1 MSGIEIIGLIG
12 AVVGIVQ
19 ATIAVSDSIKN
30 LKGLPEAFKEV
41 NKRLPLVEETLS
53 AARTQFEKEKP
64 DDEAAAKVEPILK
77 GCSGKTQELKGILE
91 KIKNAKDK
99 SALSLYR
106 KIVLKLGK
114 GHRVEVLMKNILED
128 LQILTGNQIF
138 QVATQSQVEVLQ
150 KAIDELSQVKPSIP
164 DHDFESAGNFQ
175 HSGKG
180 DLNVMYGDGDMNHV
194 KGDMYKA
201 QTMTFESAIIWRPFI
216 KSGMLGEAKVLREIM
231 KLQKQG
237 LDIMQLLQFLQTRL
251 PRHLSFEYVMVI
263 DARSQ
268 PLPLPLP
275 TITSKKIFLEVLKD
289 RFKDLGY
296 KKIER
301 GDWFLEDAETK
312 EVLDLSKPWR
322 SLMKPDRL
330 IHMSIIFRRQ
340 NLPSTQCPVCKYE
353 TPGLPEEE
361 VECSICGLTYR
372 RIEEIQDINLTN
384 ETPRPKTAPVR
395 KQSDIP
401 NTGSKLPE
409 TFPRPRPKPQSNRTA
424 DEEIRSYKRVQVID
438 TKFRLQKAKRQE
450 PASELSKAT
459 LTVQDLQ
466 DLERLA
472 AYLADVYGLPEEEAV
487 KIALRRRRSHSLSE
501 LRDGPEFGSHE
512 EVPDLEAGDNMW
524 EAFNAWKGEKEKREA
539 RPPELPAPTV
549 TGSGSVSGGLRGYD

>member
-322 SLMKPDRL
+322 SLMK
-330 IHMSIIFRRQ
+330 
-340 NLPSTQCPVCKYE
+340 
-353 TPGLPEEE
+353 
-361 VECSICGLTYR
+361 
-372 RIEEIQDINLTN
+372 
-384 ETPRPKTAPVR
+384 
-395 KQSDIP
+395 
-401 NTGSKLPE
+401 
-409 TFPRPRPKPQSNRTA
+409 
-424 DEEIRSYKRVQVID
+424 
-438 TKFRLQKAKRQE
+438 
-450 PASELSKAT
+450 
-459 LTVQDLQ
+459 
-466 DLERLA
+466 
-472 AYLADVYGLPEEEAV
+472 AYLPRNTM
-487 KIALRRRRSHSLSE
+487 I
-501 LRDGPEFGSHE
+501 
-512 EVPDLEAGDNMW
+512 
-524 EAFNAWKGEKEKREA
+524 
-539 RPPELPAPTV
+539 T
-549 TGSGSVSGGLRGYD
+549 